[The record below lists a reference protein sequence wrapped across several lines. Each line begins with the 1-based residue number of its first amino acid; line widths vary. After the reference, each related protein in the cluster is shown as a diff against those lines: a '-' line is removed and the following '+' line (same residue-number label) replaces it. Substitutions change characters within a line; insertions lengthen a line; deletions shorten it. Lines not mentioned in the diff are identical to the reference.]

1 MAKVLEYPPIPVSDL
16 LRRIRDDLG
25 NIYMRDNLEI
35 LKATVHI
42 QNNKKVSGAMAL
54 QELGTLMYNLGKEIE
69 S

>member
-1 MAKVLEYPPIPVSDL
+1 MAEVLEYPPIPVSDL

-35 LKATVHI
+35 LKATMYI
-42 QNNKKVSGAMAL
+42 QKNKKVSGAAAL
-54 QELGTLMYNLGKEIE
+54 QELGTLMYNLGKDIE